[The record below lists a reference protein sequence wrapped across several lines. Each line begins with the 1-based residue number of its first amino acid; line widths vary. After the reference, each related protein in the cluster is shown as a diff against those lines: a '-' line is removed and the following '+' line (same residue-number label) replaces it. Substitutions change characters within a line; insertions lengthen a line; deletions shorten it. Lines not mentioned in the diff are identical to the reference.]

1 MKDYISIG
9 ITGGIGS
16 GKSYI
21 CRIVE
26 TMGYP
31 VFYSDSEA
39 KKIITSNPK
48 AVSGLKDLFGDE
60 AFSQGNLNKD
70 FLADKIFANPAL
82 REQMNNLVHPLVRQE
97 YQNWAIATGANIVFN
112 EAAILF
118 ETGSYKNFDKTI
130 LVVAPEELRIDRV
143 KKRDQ
148 VNEEDI
154 LARMNA
160 QWSDEKKKALA
171 DFILINDE
179 KTAILPQLNV
189 ILEEIQ

>member
-39 KKIITSNPK
+39 KKIITSNPS
-48 AVSGLKDLFGDE
+48 AVTGLKELFGEE
-60 AFSQGNLNKD
+60 AYSQGNLNKD
-70 FLADKIFANPAL
+70 FLADQIFTNPAL
-82 REQMNNLVHPLVRQE
+82 REKMNDLVHPLVRQE
-97 YQNWAIATGANIVFN
+97 YHDWAKSTASKIVFN

-118 ETGSYKNFDKTI
+118 ETGSYKSFDKTI
-130 LVVAPEELRIDRV
+130 LVVAPKELRVERV

-148 VNEEDI
+148 ANEEDI

-160 QWSDEKKKALA
+160 QWTDEKKKALA
-171 DFILINDE
+171 DFVLINDE
-179 KTAILPQLNV
+179 KTAVLPQLNV
-189 ILEEIQ
+189 ILAEIK